1 MKKLFLTGLV
11 ALLVGSASAQIVTS
25 RSRLVTKV
33 KTPRKAV
40 WVVHAGVGMDNMS
53 TTDHYGGMS
62 VDVKGRFGYDAG
74 IQFNRPVTKHSYWG
88 MDLSYGSTGCEFESN
103 GSTNYYWG
111 MYDPDLEV
119 SYSGKVREQY
129 LQFSPVIYGWK
140 IPVGSQCA
148 VDLHVEAYTA
158 YRFSGSNETVGVF
171 HGGNMPGAPWE
182 DEDGTDELMDFGVK
196 VGAGFWFKKIK
207 WDFMYR
213 QGFVDGHIAH
223 ERYGFQCAM
232 AYSLLFSVGYAF

>member
-33 KTPRKAV
+33 RSPRKTV

-53 TTDHYGGMS
+53 TTDHYNGMS
-62 VDVKGRFGYDAG
+62 VDVKGRFGYNTG
-74 IQFNRPVTKHSYWG
+74 IQFNRPVTEHSYWG

-103 GSTNYYWG
+103 GFENYFDYWNG
-111 MYDPDLEV
+111 GLASHEV
-119 SYSGKVREQY
+119 SYSGTVREHY

-140 IPVGSQCA
+140 IPIGSQCA
-148 VDLHVEAYTA
+148 VDLHVEAYA
-158 YRFSGSNETVGVF
+158 AFKFSGLNETEVSF
-171 HGGNMPGAPWE
+171 Y
-182 DEDGTDELMDFGVK
+182 DGYSNGYIEENDINGHMDFGVK

-213 QGFVDGHIAH
+213 QGFVDSRISKD
-223 ERYGFQCAM
+223 RYGFQRAM
-232 AYSLLFSVGYAF
+232 VYSLLFSVGYAF

>member
-1 MKKLFLTGLV
+1 
-11 ALLVGSASAQIVTS
+11 
-25 RSRLVTKV
+25 
-33 KTPRKAV
+33 
-40 WVVHAGVGMDNMS
+40 
-53 TTDHYGGMS
+53 
-62 VDVKGRFGYDAG
+62 
-74 IQFNRPVTKHSYWG
+74 

-103 GSTNYYWG
+103 GFTDYFEYWG
-111 MYDPDLEV
+111 AAPELYEV
-119 SYSGKVREQY
+119 SYSGTVREHY

-158 YRFSGSNETVGVF
+158 YRFSGSNETDVVV
-171 HGGNMPGAPWE
+171 HGGNMSGAPREEE
-182 DEDGTDELMDFGVK
+182 DETDELMDFGVK

-213 QGFVDGHIAH
+213 QGFVEGHIAH
-223 ERYGFQCAM
+223 EHYGFQCAM